1 MADTEKIT
9 INMSVVDLGK
19 VDLLV
24 DEGFYSTRTDF
35 IRSAIRRQL
44 DKHDAK
50 VEESITRKA
59 MIVGAM
65 IFTKKGLK
73 KRMAKNE
80 KVSAF
85 VVGMLMIEDDV
96 EPELADAVFE
106 SIQVYGVFKASKAV
120 KQVLADRVK

>member
-44 DKHDAK
+44 DKHDNQ
-50 VEESITRKA
+50 VEQTITRKA
-59 MIVGAM
+59 MVVGVM
-65 IFTKKGLK
+65 VFTKSGLK
-73 KRMAKNE
+73 KRLAKNE
-80 KVSAF
+80 RISAF
-85 VVGMLMIEDDV
+85 VVGMLHIADDV
-96 EPELADAVFE
+96 EPDLADAAFE
-106 SIQVYGVFKASKAV
+106 SIQVYGVFRANKAV
-120 KQVLADRVK
+120 KQILSDRTL

>member
-1 MADTEKIT
+1 MAETEKIT

-24 DEGFYSTRTDF
+24 DEGFFSTRTDF

-44 DKHDAK
+44 DKHENK

-59 MIVGAM
+59 MVMGVM
-65 IFTKKGLK
+65 VFTEEALK
-73 KRMAKNE
+73 KRLDKNE
-80 KVSAF
+80 KISAF
-85 VVGMLMIEDDV
+85 VVGMLLIEDNV

-106 SIQVYGVFKASKAV
+106 SIQVYGVFRANKSV
-120 KQVLADRVK
+120 KQILADRVC